1 MTSVT
6 VEQPARD
13 ARQVLL
19 DAGRVTGPAMRA
31 AIDLLPERVR
41 CLAELHFDWSG
52 TDEPV
57 GRKGAGKA
65 MRPALVLLACDVVG
79 GARPA
84 AVPAAVAVELV
95 HNGSLLHDDIIDRD
109 RLRRGR
115 PALWAT
121 QGRPAGILAG
131 DALFFLAVQVLNTSA
146 APLDTAGMRCLI
158 TWVQQLLEG
167 EWADTPLEQQSAV
180 SVAECSA
187 VAAAKTASLTAAACE
202 LGALAGGADAERT
215 AHLRAFGT
223 HLGLA
228 YQMADDLLGIW
239 GDPRRTGK
247 PVGSDLTWRK
257 KSLPVAAAL
266 ASGTTAGETLA
277 RLYCDGTEPLTADEV
292 RRATE
297 LVEEANGCTWTVRE
311 AERHIGLALDHLA
324 AAGPDPVPA
333 AELAA
338 LARLITHRDH

>member
-1 MTSVT
+1 MTPVT
-6 VEQPARD
+6 VEQSARD
-13 ARQVLL
+13 AGQVLL
-19 DAGRVTGPAMRA
+19 DAGKETGPAMRA
-31 AIDLLPERVR
+31 AIGLLPERVR
-41 CLAELHFDWSG
+41 SLAEVHFDWPS
-52 TDEPV
+52 TDELV
-57 GRKGAGKA
+57 GREGGGKA
-65 MRPALVLLACDVVG
+65 VRPALVLLACDAVG

-109 RLRRGR
+109 QMRRGR

-131 DALFFLAVQVLNTSA
+131 DALFFLAVQVLNASP

-158 TWVQQLLEG
+158 NWVQQLLEG
-167 EWADTPLEQQSAV
+167 EWADTLLEQRPDV

-202 LGALAGGADAERT
+202 LGALAGGAGAERT
-215 AHLRAFGT
+215 DHLREFGT

-228 YQMADDLLGIW
+228 YQMADDLLGIR

-266 ASGTTAGETLA
+266 ASGTAAGKALA
-277 RLYCDGTEPLTADEV
+277 RLYGNGSEPLTADEV
-292 RRATE
+292 QQAAE
-297 LVEEANGCTWTVRE
+297 LVEEADGCTWTVRE
-311 AERHIGLALDHLA
+311 AERHIHSALEHLA
-324 AAGPDPVPA
+324 AARPDPVPA
-333 AELAA
+333 AELAS
-338 LARLITHRDH
+338 LAQLITTRDR